1 MKTIVIAT
9 DGSPSASIAT
19 DFGLELA
26 RQLDTSVVFVHVAP
40 RDATADRKPLGDAAT
55 RAASRGV
62 RATTELLVGDPA
74 DEIVAYADSVDAEAI
89 VVGTRGHGP
98 VAGALVGSVSQRVL
112 RDARLPVLVVPGL
125 RQTRTDDA

>member
-1 MKTIVIAT
+1 V
-9 DGSPSASIAT
+9 S
-19 DFGLELA
+19 
-26 RQLDTSVVFVHVAP
+26 
-40 RDATADRKPLGDAAT
+40 ADRKALGDAAT

-89 VVGTRGHGP
+89 VVGTRGRGSIT
-98 VAGALVGSVSQRVL
+98 GALVGSVSQRVL